1 MIKTFKG
8 LAADDSITKI
18 RLSTN
23 EGLVGYRIL
32 KLRVMAEDYTASNE
46 VCVKLFTVE
55 PEAATATFDF
65 SDPTMV
71 AAAYLDAPTAAH
83 AYGTDDAIVVDNK
96 IVNQDM
102 FLTAKDSAGAAKSAN
117 WYLELE
123 QVKLDLNE
131 ATVAT
136 LKDMRGRE

>member
-8 LAADDSITKI
+8 LSADDSITKI

-23 EGLVGYRIL
+23 NGLTGYKIM
-32 KLRVMAEDYTASNE
+32 KLRLMAEDYTSSNE
-46 VCVKLFTVE
+46 VSVKLFTVE
-55 PEAATATFDF
+55 PDSATAPFDF
-65 SDPTMV
+65 SDPTLV

-102 FLTAKDSAGAAKSAN
+102 WLTVKDVAGASKSVN

-123 QVKLDLNE
+123 QLSLALNE

-136 LKDMRGRE
+136 LKDMRASE

>member
-8 LAADDSITKI
+8 LSADDSITKI

-23 EGLVGYRIL
+23 NGLTGYKIM
-32 KLRVMAEDYTASNE
+32 KLRLMAEDYTSSNE
-46 VCVKLFTVE
+46 VSVKLFTVE
-55 PEAATATFDF
+55 PDSATAPFDF
-65 SDPTMV
+65 SDPTLV

-102 FLTAKDSAGAAKSAN
+102 WLTVKDVAGAGKSVN

-123 QVKLDLNE
+123 QLSLALNE

-136 LKDMRGRE
+136 LKDMRASE

>member
-8 LAADDSITKI
+8 LAADDTITQI

-23 EGLVGYRIL
+23 DGLTGYRIIQM
-32 KLRVMAEDYTASNE
+32 RIMAEDYTASNE
-46 VCVKLFTVE
+46 VVVKLFTSE
-55 PEAATATFDF
+55 PSSATSTFDF
-65 SDPTMV
+65 SSPTLV
-71 AAAYLDAPTAAH
+71 AAAFLDAPTAAH

-96 IVNQDM
+96 IVNQDLW
-102 FLTAKDSAGAAKSAN
+102 LTVKDQAGAGKGAN

-123 QVKLDLNE
+123 KVKLDLNE

-136 LKDMRGRE
+136 LKDMRGSK

>member
-8 LAADDSITKI
+8 LSADDSITKI

-23 EGLVGYRIL
+23 NGLTGYKIM
-32 KLRVMAEDYTASNE
+32 KLRLMAEDYTSSNE
-46 VCVKLFTVE
+46 VSVKLFTVE
-55 PEAATATFDF
+55 PDSATAPFDF
-65 SDPTMV
+65 SDPTLV

-102 FLTAKDSAGAAKSAN
+102 WLTVKDVAGNGKSVN

-123 QVKLDLNE
+123 QLSLALNE

-136 LKDMRGRE
+136 LKDMRASE

>member
-8 LAADDSITKI
+8 LSADNTTTRI
-18 RLSTN
+18 RLGTN
-23 EGLVGYRIL
+23 EGLTGYRIM
-32 KLRVMAEDYTASNE
+32 KLRLMAEDYTASNE
-46 VCVKLFTVE
+46 VSVKLFTVK
-55 PEAATATFDF
+55 PPSATAPFDF
-65 SDPTMV
+65 SDPTLV

-102 FLTAKDSAGAAKSAN
+102 WLTAKDVAGAGKSVN